1 MWYVSSVIASCT
13 LHSYLI
19 LFLTQI
25 VIPIAV
31 GIPAVY
37 LIPNV
42 YQTENLIDWEN
53 EGWYSERIDRD
64 QYLFAS
70 PYLLALHF
78 IVCNLSLSFHQMIL
92 SMTANITFMVSFF
105 VLKTTP
111 SPFFGTRSPPK
122 GGRDKYLLSVGRGTV
137 G

>member
-1 MWYVSSVIASCT
+1 
-13 LHSYLI
+13 

-53 EGWYSERIDRD
+53 EGWYSERIDR
-64 QYLFAS
+64 S
-70 PYLLALHF
+70 VVSGLLPN
-78 IVCNLSLSFHQMIL
+78 VRGDED
-92 SMTANITFMVSFF
+92 VSRND
-105 VLKTTP
+105 VNGNEESAPTEH
-111 SPFFGTRSPPK
+111 RII
-122 GGRDKYLLSVGRGTV
+122 
-137 G
+137 